1 MKSSVKDHIRIR
13 KSCSRKMRKM
23 EILGYFF
30 NRATGRPRIYIQPN
44 GDSSVGYAY
53 VRCVEERHGR
63 GFYAFSIILNP
74 GGGVCNLHG
83 FGFLS
88 AGDMMRKLRE
98 LLNDPEQLK
107 LHQHKPKEQP

>member
-1 MKSSVKDHIRIR
+1 MKQSVKDHIRIR
-13 KSCSRKMRKM
+13 KSCSRMMRKM

-53 VRCVEERHGR
+53 VRGVEERNGR
-63 GFYAFSIILNP
+63 GYYAFSVIMNP
-74 GGGVCNLHG
+74 GGGVVTLYG
-83 FGFLS
+83 PRTV
-88 AGDMMRKLRE
+88 GDMDHTLRA

-107 LHQHKPKEQP
+107 LHQYQPKE